1 MAGSEAGEG
10 HVAAA
15 DAFLEVGFE
24 HGDVAVDDGGEE
36 RSHVRRK
43 SLGRCGHVGVLI
55 ILIVHVIVSA
65 HVAAWDVGDKSQVD
79 LAVGPVEGR
88 LKGHVEGS
96 VGAAVKKVRTWG
108 HVVC

>member
-36 RSHVRRK
+36 RSHVR
-43 SLGRCGHVGVLI
+43 
-55 ILIVHVIVSA
+55 
-65 HVAAWDVGDKSQVD
+65 
-79 LAVGPVEGR
+79 
-88 LKGHVEGS
+88 
-96 VGAAVKKVRTWG
+96 
-108 HVVC
+108 